1 MLALPYLLPAVAAM
15 RKRGLRA
22 LLVALTA
29 LSALAKLGYSYDLGA
44 WGLLEGMTA
53 VRAHPNLLLWNI
65 TRFHPFYALLEVLM
79 GVAAALV
86 AVAHGAWGR
95 GPALGAFAAQLVVNL
110 AWAPL
115 FFGAHRI
122 GLAFALQL
130 VLDALVAVCIVFFA
144 RVRPLAAWLMA
155 PYLVWGLFAT
165 VLCWQVL
172 SLNPWADGA
181 AGPPAALRLRIGP

>member
-1 MLALPYLLPAVAAM
+1 MTGLAS
-15 RKRGLRA
+15 RQQLRA
-22 LLVALTA
+22 ALLRWLLVLVPGCILLGFAS
-29 LSALAKLGYSYDLGA
+29 SALAGGGPGDP
-44 WGLLEGMTA
+44 W
-53 VRAHPNLLLWNI
+53 
-65 TRFHPFYALLEVLM
+65 FQALARPAIYPPGIAFPIVWTVLYVLM

-155 PYLVWGLFAT
+155 PYLVWCLFAT